1 MGFSK
6 IETEGLFSPYNTIRP
21 EALQEGKGTGLGLA
35 LAKEI
40 VIMHG
45 GRVRTIPILLPFLS
59 YPSSNPNPFSP
70 FFILFLI
77 WTEVTQPRSD
87 WVARPTVS
95 NPNPLIQP
103 SLTPPC
109 PLFPMSQV
117 LRQSS
122 VGKGSAFGFCI
133 PFTIAT
139 AEDTAREG

>member
-1 MGFSK
+1 MLSTHPINTPYQYTTRNNIPYQYNLPANNPTYYPTHQPTISTQLQGVGFSK

-45 GRVRTIPILLPFLS
+45 GRV
-59 YPSSNPNPFSP
+59 
-70 FFILFLI
+70 
-77 WTEVTQPRSD
+77 
-87 WVARPTVS
+87 
-95 NPNPLIQP
+95 
-103 SLTPPC
+103 
-109 PLFPMSQV
+109 

-139 AEDTAREG
+139 AEDTAREGKTYNTHQCDVIICMMTSTTRL

>member
-6 IETEGLFSPYNTIRP
+6 IETEGLFAPYSTIRP

-45 GRVRTIPILLPFLS
+45 GRV
-59 YPSSNPNPFSP
+59 
-70 FFILFLI
+70 
-77 WTEVTQPRSD
+77 
-87 WVARPTVS
+87 
-95 NPNPLIQP
+95 
-103 SLTPPC
+103 
-109 PLFPMSQV
+109 
-117 LRQSS
+117 LRESS

-139 AEDTAREG
+139 PEDTAREGMRGRIHDHTVIVY